1 MDMFVLGLCGCMI
14 LFGVDCDV
22 EGAYRRKTKSLV
34 IYHLTFLIYHFDARS
49 VMTSKDPHYV
59 EFTLTDEKPTTR
71 RLTFTRRQPRGAA
84 CELCRSHNKA
94 FAYLP
99 RTPAGKP
106 IAGQILRSG
115 TSPAP
120 NYGEARGAE
129 SRADFV
135 HKIRVVLKELN
146 ETSIWLRIIER
157 SGILKA
163 ELLRD
168 IVQENGDLCKIFAA
182 SLKTARTRDQMT
194 NEKCQ
199 MIYDQ

>member
-1 MDMFVLGLCGCMI
+1 MKNEVQEDSLSLADI
-14 LFGVDCDV
+14 L
-22 EGAYRRKTKSLV
+22 EERLV
-34 IYHLTFLIYHFDARS
+34 NFAVRIIKLS
-49 VMTSKDPHYV
+49 
-59 EFTLTDEKPTTR
+59 
-71 RLTFTRRQPRGAA
+71 A
-84 CELCRSHNKA
+84 C
-94 FAYLP
+94 LP
-99 RTPAGKP
+99 RTPAGRH

-157 SGILKA
+157 SGILNA
-163 ELLRD
+163 ALLID

-182 SLKTARTRDQMT
+182 SLKTARTRDQ
-194 NEKCQ
+194 NDK
-199 MIYDQ
+199 